1 MVFYGR
7 IAIHGIEHQK
17 CGVHDPAL
25 YPEIRH
31 SEVLKLHS
39 RSGEL
44 LIEWDLSIFLRFT
57 NDPLADPR
65 RAFWESGCPA
75 KGILMSSFEVEITL
89 YSKLASG

>member
-65 RAFWESGCPA
+65 RALLGERLPRERHSDVL
-75 KGILMSSFEVEITL
+75 IRS
-89 YSKLASG
+89 